1 VITHIGHRSAKGS
14 NPDKCHGARLTPSLP
29 LRVAH
34 GPRRRATHP
43 PTATATAAGQSS
55 PEPPISYALRRLG
68 TTVRSIEV
76 STTVRGKVLVGPNG
90 LARPVPRSAR
100 VTITGKDPYDLDI
113 RLNWDDDEQRLVPD
127 DVRINRRADGRPI
140 RVAELARIRF
150 GDTIAAS
157 LATEVLDT
165 RGWAGIIE
173 DHPRADPPAV
183 DALIYSLAHALG
195 THNPTQ
201 TVGLARGLQP
211 GSAIKRVMRARELGY
226 LGEAQ
231 KGRSGGL
238 AGQASA

>member
-1 VITHIGHRSAKGS
+1 M
-14 NPDKCHGARLTPSLP
+14 
-29 LRVAH
+29 LR
-34 GPRRRATHP
+34 
-43 PTATATAAGQSS
+43 
-55 PEPPISYALRRLG
+55 EILELRWRP
-68 TTVRSIEV
+68 IEV

-127 DVRINRRADGRPI
+127 DVRINRRPDGRPI